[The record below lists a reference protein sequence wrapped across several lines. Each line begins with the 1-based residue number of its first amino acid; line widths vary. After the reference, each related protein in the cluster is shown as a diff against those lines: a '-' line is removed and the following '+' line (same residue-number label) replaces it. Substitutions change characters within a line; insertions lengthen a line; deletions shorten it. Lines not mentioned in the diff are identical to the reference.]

1 MPERRPRI
9 SVVNDNAE
17 FLDLMAA
24 ILDEDAGYDVTL
36 FKGEFVEISELAAS
50 DPDLIIV
57 DLLLGGASGWE
68 IVTLA
73 RSDQRLADVP
83 RLLDALLGELGP
95 HRLDALS
102 TARCEAVCS
111 FDWPLNH
118 EDLRRTAVRLHA
130 YLHAGRNMSAAA
142 RKAGVTRAALHRMT
156 KRLGIAARETP
167 EPAAGQASSA

>member
-24 ILDEDAGYDVTL
+24 ILDEDAGYDVSL
-36 FKGEFVEISELAAS
+36 FKGEVVEISELAAS

-73 RSDQRLADVP
+73 RSDERLASVP
-83 RLLDALLGELGP
+83 II
-95 HRLDALS
+95 
-102 TARCEAVCS
+102 VCS
-111 FDWPLNH
+111 ADVTALRDR
-118 EDLRRTAVRLHA
+118 ESDLERIGNVRVLAKPFAIDEITELVERLIGRAV
-130 YLHAGRNMSAAA
+130 
-142 RKAGVTRAALHRMT
+142 
-156 KRLGIAARETP
+156 
-167 EPAAGQASSA
+167 PASG

>member
-24 ILDEDAGYDVTL
+24 ILDEDAGYDVSL

-83 RLLDALLGELGP
+83 II
-95 HRLDALS
+95 
-102 TARCEAVCS
+102 VCS
-111 FDWPLNH
+111 ADVTALRDR
-118 EDLRRTAVRLHA
+118 ESDLERIGNVRVLA
-130 YLHAGRNMSAAA
+130 KPFAIDEITELVERLIGR
-142 RKAGVTRAALHRMT
+142 AL
-156 KRLGIAARETP
+156 
-167 EPAAGQASSA
+167 PASG

>member
-24 ILDEDAGYDVTL
+24 ILVEDAGYDVSL

-83 RLLDALLGELGP
+83 II
-95 HRLDALS
+95 
-102 TARCEAVCS
+102 VCS
-111 FDWPLNH
+111 ADVTALRDR
-118 EDLRRTAVRLHA
+118 ESDLERIGNVRVLA
-130 YLHAGRNMSAAA
+130 KPFAIDEITELVERLIGR
-142 RKAGVTRAALHRMT
+142 ALPT
-156 KRLGIAARETP
+156 SG
-167 EPAAGQASSA
+167 

>member
-24 ILDEDAGYDVTL
+24 ILDEDAGYDVSL
-36 FKGEFVEISELAAS
+36 FKGERVEIAELAAS

-83 RLLDALLGELGP
+83 II
-95 HRLDALS
+95 
-102 TARCEAVCS
+102 VCS
-111 FDWPLNH
+111 ADVTALRDR
-118 EDLRRTAVRLHA
+118 ESDLERIGNVRVLA
-130 YLHAGRNMSAAA
+130 KPFAIDEITELVERLIGR
-142 RKAGVTRAALHRMT
+142 AL
-156 KRLGIAARETP
+156 
-167 EPAAGQASSA
+167 PAPG

>member
-24 ILDEDAGYDVTL
+24 ILDDDAGYDVSL
-36 FKGEFVEISELAAS
+36 FKGEVVEISELAAS

-73 RSDQRLADVP
+73 RSDERLASVP
-83 RLLDALLGELGP
+83 II
-95 HRLDALS
+95 
-102 TARCEAVCS
+102 VCS
-111 FDWPLNH
+111 ADVSALRDR
-118 EDLRRTAVRLHA
+118 ESDLDRIGNVRVLAKPFAIDEITGLVEELIGRAV
-130 YLHAGRNMSAAA
+130 
-142 RKAGVTRAALHRMT
+142 
-156 KRLGIAARETP
+156 
-167 EPAAGQASSA
+167 PASG

>member
-1 MPERRPRI
+1 MPERPRI

-24 ILDEDAGYDVTL
+24 ILDEDAGYDVSL

-83 RLLDALLGELGP
+83 II
-95 HRLDALS
+95 
-102 TARCEAVCS
+102 VCS
-111 FDWPLNH
+111 ADVTALRDR
-118 EDLRRTAVRLHA
+118 ESDLERIGNVRVLA
-130 YLHAGRNMSAAA
+130 KPFAIDEITELVERLIGR
-142 RKAGVTRAALHRMT
+142 ALPT
-156 KRLGIAARETP
+156 SG
-167 EPAAGQASSA
+167 

>member
-24 ILDEDAGYDVTL
+24 ILDEDAGYDVSL

-83 RLLDALLGELGP
+83 II
-95 HRLDALS
+95 
-102 TARCEAVCS
+102 VCS
-111 FDWPLNH
+111 ADVTALRDR
-118 EDLRRTAVRLHA
+118 ESDLERIGSVRVLA
-130 YLHAGRNMSAAA
+130 KPFAIDEITELVERLIGR
-142 RKAGVTRAALHRMT
+142 ALPT
-156 KRLGIAARETP
+156 SG
-167 EPAAGQASSA
+167 

>member
-24 ILDEDAGYDVTL
+24 ILDEDAGYDVSL
-36 FKGEFVEISELAAS
+36 FKGEVVEISELAAS

-73 RSDQRLADVP
+73 RSDERLASVP
-83 RLLDALLGELGP
+83 II
-95 HRLDALS
+95 
-102 TARCEAVCS
+102 VCS
-111 FDWPLNH
+111 ADVTALRDR
-118 EDLRRTAVRLHA
+118 ESDLERIGNVRVLA
-130 YLHAGRNMSAAA
+130 KPFAIDEITELVERLIGR
-142 RKAGVTRAALHRMT
+142 AL
-156 KRLGIAARETP
+156 
-167 EPAAGQASSA
+167 PASG